1 MILCDTQELKVL
13 LFKERHGVSNSR
25 SKNSL
30 EIRSE
35 RSVVVIATE
44 VGLCDVRERSRW
56 VVEDS
61 RPLLDFLEEVLREEC
76 GVTRF

>member
-13 LFKERHGVSNSR
+13 LFKERHGVSNSC

-30 EIRSE
+30 EIGTE
-35 RSVVVIATE
+35 CSVVVVAAE

-56 VVEDS
+56 VVEDC